1 VPACTIGAVS
11 APAGPPPR
19 IEIPRWIQLVALPL
33 GVFFAWVFGQAVTH
47 TLFLFLVAL
56 LIALLLDPIVLTL
69 GAFKVRRG
77 VSVALVYLTFL
88 AALLVILLALG
99 TVVISQTKTAAERFN
114 GYFTAPHGQPHLTS
128 ADRDVNRLQTWLDHH
143 HLRSIKVEESGH
155 RFVERIRQRDVGR
168 YTHRIVN
175 FVEGAAISIGRALFD
190 GVLVVV
196 VSIYMLLD
204 MQRLARAVDRRFPPH
219 GGRPL
224 ISRMEHALVS
234 YVRGQ
239 ILLSLII
246 GASAGIGL
254 WILGVTGL
262 LPGADNYALLFGAWV
277 AFTEVLP
284 YLGPWLGA
292 IPPAIYALVV
302 HPFSVIWVVL
312 LFLVIHQVEGHV
324 VVPKVMGSVLRLHPL
339 LVIFGLLAGTNIDG
353 LVGALIAL
361 PLLAVGRAVYE
372 FFRERITFETW
383 GGGGGGAIPVE
394 VEPLSEPAHPE
405 KVG

>member
-1 VPACTIGAVS
+1 MS

-19 IEIPRWIQLVALPL
+19 IVIPRWVQLVGLPV
-33 GVFFAWVFGQAVTH
+33 GIFFAWIFAQAAGH
-47 TLFLFLVAL
+47 TVFLFLIAT
-56 LIALLLDPIVLTL
+56 LIALLLDP
-69 GAFKVRRG
+69 
-77 VSVALVYLTFL
+77 LV
-88 AALLVILLALG
+88 LALG
-99 TVVISQTKTAAERFN
+99 AIKIRRGLAVAVVYITFAALIAFALIALGSVVVSQTKTAADRVN
-114 GYFTAPHGQPHLTS
+114 SYFIVLHGPNHITS
-128 ADRDVNRLQTWLDHH
+128 ADRDVNRLQIWLDHH
-143 HLRSIKVEESGH
+143 HLAGIRIEKQGH
-155 RFVERIRQRDVGR
+155 TLVKKIRQRDIGK

-175 FVEGAAISIGRALFD
+175 FVEGAAISIGKALFD
-190 GVLVVV
+190 GVLILVI
-196 VSIYMLLD
+196 SIYMLLD
-204 MQRLARAVDRRFPPH
+204 MQRLSRADNRRFPPA

-246 GASAGIGL
+246 GASAGLGI

-302 HPFSVIWVVL
+302 HPFSVIWVIL
-312 LFLVIHQVEGHV
+312 LFLGIHQIEGHV

-339 LVIFGLLAGTNIDG
+339 LVIFGLLAGSNVDG
-353 LVGALIAL
+353 LIGALIAL
-361 PLLAVGRAVYE
+361 PILAVCRAAWE
-372 FFRERITFETW
+372 FFAERISFQSW
-383 GGGGGGAIPVE
+383 SGGGGIAVDVE
-394 VEPLSEPAHPE
+394 QVPEAVVEPAERRRVA
-405 KVG
+405 GR

>member
-1 VPACTIGAVS
+1 VS
-11 APAGPPPR
+11 APPGPPPQ

-33 GVFFAWVFGQAVTH
+33 GVFFAWVFGQAVAH

-69 GAFKVRRG
+69 GALKVRRG
-77 VSVALVYLTFL
+77 FAVALVYLTFA
-88 AALLVILLALG
+88 AALLVILIALG
-99 TVVISQTKTAAERFN
+99 TVVVGQTKTAAERFN
-114 GYFTAPHGQPHLTS
+114 DYFTASHGQTHLTS
-128 ADRDVNRLQTWLDHH
+128 ADRDVNRLQAWLDHH
-143 HLRSIKVEESGH
+143 HLRSIKVERSGH
-155 RFVERIRQRDVGR
+155 KFVERIRERDVGR

-175 FVEGAAISIGRALFD
+175 FVEGAAISIGKALFD
-190 GVLVVV
+190 GVLVFV

-224 ISRMEHALVS
+224 ISRMEHALV
-234 YVRGQ
+234 YYIRGQ

-246 GASAGIGL
+246 GATAGIGL

-262 LPGADNYALLFGAWV
+262 LPGGDNYALLFGAWV

-302 HPFSVIWVVL
+302 HPFSVVWVVL
-312 LFLVIHQVEGHV
+312 LFLGIHQIEGHI

-361 PLLAVGRAVYE
+361 PLLAVGRAVWE
-372 FFRERITFETW
+372 FFAERIHFEPW
-383 GGGGGGAIPVE
+383 AGGGAIPVE
-394 VEPLSEPAHPE
+394 VEPLPEPVHPE

>member
-1 VPACTIGAVS
+1 MS
-11 APAGPPPR
+11 APVGPPPR
-19 IEIPRWIQLVALPL
+19 IQIPRWIQLVGLPL
-33 GVFFAWVFGQAVTH
+33 GIFFAWIFGQAVGH
-47 TLFLFLVAL
+47 TVFLFLIAL

-69 GAFKVRRG
+69 GAFKLRRG
-77 VSVALVYLTFL
+77 FAVALVYLTFL
-88 AALLVILLALG
+88 AALLVIVLALG
-99 TVVISQTKTAAERFN
+99 TVVVGQTKTAAERFN
-114 GYFTAPHGQPHLTS
+114 SYFTVPHGRTHLTS
-128 ADRDVNRLQTWLDHH
+128 ADRDVNRLQAWLDHH
-143 HLRSIKVEESGH
+143 HLRSIKIEKSGH
-155 RFVERIRQRDVGR
+155 RLVQRIRQRDVGR

-175 FVEGAAISIGRALFD
+175 FVEGAAISIGKALFD
-190 GVLVVV
+190 AVLVIV

-204 MQRLARAVDRRFPPH
+204 MQRFARAVDRRFPPH

-224 ISRMEHALVS
+224 VSRMEHALVS

-246 GASAGIGL
+246 GSTAGIGL

-361 PLLAVGRAVYE
+361 PLLAIGRAVWE
-372 FFRERITFETW
+372 FFSERIRFESWT
-383 GGGGGGAIPVE
+383 GGGALPVE
-394 VEPLSEPAHPE
+394 IEAIPEPVAPTHT
-405 KVG
+405 GGG

>member
-1 VPACTIGAVS
+1 MS

-33 GVFFAWVFGQAVTH
+33 GVFFAWVFGQAVAH
-47 TLFLFLVAL
+47 TLFLFLIAL

-77 VSVALVYLTFL
+77 VSVALVYLTF
-88 AALLVILLALG
+88 AATLLVILLALG
-99 TVVISQTKTAAERFN
+99 TVVVSQTKTAAERFN
-114 GYFTAPHGQPHLTS
+114 SYFTAAHGQTHLTS
-128 ADRDVNRLQTWLDHH
+128 ADRDVNRLQTWLDDH
-143 HLRSIKVEESGH
+143 HLRSVKIERSGH
-155 RFVERIRQRDVGR
+155 RLVERVRERDVGR
-168 YTHRIVN
+168 YTHRIIN
-175 FVEGAAISIGRALFD
+175 FVEGAAVSIGKALFD
-190 GVLVVV
+190 GVLVLV

-234 YVRGQ
+234 YIRGQ

-246 GASAGIGL
+246 GATAGIGL

-312 LFLVIHQVEGHV
+312 LFLFIHQVEGHV

-339 LVIFGLLAGTNIDG
+339 LVIFGLLAGTNLDG

-361 PLLAVGRAVYE
+361 PLLAVGRAVWE
-372 FFRERITFETW
+372 FFAERIDFEPW
-383 GGGGGGAIPVE
+383 VGGSAIPVE
-394 VEPLSEPAHPE
+394 IEPIPEPAQPE
-405 KVG
+405 KIG